1 MRHVRV
7 TVYLLMLLLGMGLL
21 AFAQEEQPVAAQP
34 FVHVIAIDG
43 TINPGSAQFIINA
56 IDKAEKAGA
65 AALAIEL
72 DTPGGLVDS
81 TRDIVQK
88 MLGANIPVIVYVTPM
103 GAHAGS
109 AGVMVTLAGHIA
121 AMAPSTSIGA
131 ASPVSMTGEMDETM
145 KAKAFNDIT
154 AFVEGIAEARGRNVE
169 WAKKAVTEAD
179 AVTATKAAKLNV
191 IDFVAENL
199 DDVLARADGKKVK
212 LGDGATVTL
221 ALKGARQVP
230 QKMSLKHLIIFHLA
244 DPNLVYFF
252 MIIGM
257 LGIYA
262 EFSHPGLIFPGV
274 IGGICLLLFLVSTQI
289 LPINT
294 VGLVLIAG
302 GLVLFILEFKF
313 TSYGLLTVGGVALMV
328 LGSLFL
334 FDAPEKVYQTPSFK
348 LQVSWGLILP
358 SVLALGGFTLFVA
371 YKVLRAQ
378 VSKGRTGQ
386 EGIVGDLGVASTDVH
401 TKGKVRVQGIYWD
414 AHSDRSIAG
423 GSRIRVV
430 ATDGLQLKV
439 EKIEEV

>member
-1 MRHVRV
+1 MRHARI
-7 TVYLLMLLLGMGLL
+7 TIYLLLLLMGLGL
-21 AFAQEEQPVAAQP
+21 WAYAQEEPPAATPIVQ
-34 FVHVIAIDG
+34 VITING
-43 TINPGSAQFIINA
+43 TINPGSAEFIVAA
-56 IDKAEKAGA
+56 IEKAERDGA

-88 MLGANIPVIVYVTPM
+88 MLAANVPVIVYVTPK

-179 AVTATKAAKLNV
+179 AVTATRAAKLNV
-191 IDFVAENL
+191 VDFVAEDL
-199 DDVLARADGKKVK
+199 DDVLTQADGRQVK
-212 LGDGATVTL
+212 LGNGTTVTL
-221 ALKGARQVP
+221 ALKGARQAP
-230 QKMSLKHLIIFHLA
+230 QQMSLKHKIIFYLA

-257 LGIYA
+257 LGLYA

-274 IGGICLLLFLVSTQI
+274 IGGICILLFLVSTQI

-294 VGLVLIAG
+294 VGLILIAG

-313 TSYGLLTVGGVALMV
+313 TSYGLLTLGGIALMV

-378 VSKGRTGQ
+378 ISKGLTGQ
-386 EGIVGDLGVASTDVH
+386 EGIVGELGVATTDVH
-401 TKGKVRVQGIYWD
+401 HEGKVRVQGIYWD
-414 AHSDRSIAG
+414 ASSAQPIAS
-423 GSRIRVV
+423 GSRIRVT
-430 ATDGLQLKV
+430 ATDGLKLKV
-439 EKIEEV
+439 EKIEEA